1 MKLSRRKLLGGAA
14 VGGGLLVAFSLLP
27 RRFDSPLDPLEGE
40 AAFDAWLK
48 IASDGVVTVAVP
60 QLEMGQ
66 GITTLLPQV
75 VAMELGADWRQVAV
89 EPAPVSGAY
98 ANLPLAARWSPLWRP
113 SIAMLAD
120 EPDDLLL
127 RRWAEDNRFSATAEG
142 LGMAAYEMPCRL
154 AAASARAM
162 LEMAAAARWGISWE
176 QCDAAGG
183 FVFHGEQR
191 ATFGELALEAA
202 QFDPPDPP
210 PLRPEAPRD
219 PAFASGAEQGDAET
233 EATAFPRLDLPS
245 KVDGSYLFAA
255 DVRLPDMVYAA
266 IRHGPRDQ
274 AELVGYDIQNAAGVP
289 GLVGVVRGKRWLAAA
304 ATDWWSAE
312 RALTAMNP
320 RFAADS
326 VVRSERIAATLDDAV
341 RRGQGAL
348 VHQRGAGDSA
358 YTPGMALR
366 YDVAPAVHATIETA
380 SVTARLADGKL
391 ELWMASQA
399 PEAARTAAAR
409 AIGMSLADVVLYPLP
424 AGGSFDRR
432 LEHDHA
438 IEAALIARE
447 IDRPVQLTWSR
458 AEEQLALQPRPPA
471 AGLIGAQL
479 TPDGRIAAMRVRIA
493 TPPAALEFGRRLF
506 DNLTGWAAIE
516 AVSGMADSMAIEG
529 SDPPYAIPDLAV
541 YHLPV
546 ELPLPA
552 GRMRGN
558 AHGVT
563 CFMIESFINEVA
575 QRGSH
580 EPMSFRIA
588 MLGGDARLVDCLQR
602 AARLGAWD
610 GGGSGTGQGI
620 ACHRMT
626 RGNATGRIAVVATAG
641 SGERG
646 VGVSEIAVA
655 VDIGRVVNRDIALQQ
670 IEGGIVFA
678 LGLALGCSSGYDEGR
693 PTLSRLSELRVP
705 GLADCP
711 RITVDLIDSEA
722 ESFDPGE
729 IGVPAVAPALAAAIH
744 SATGLR
750 LRSLPFDL
758 GRAMA
763 AAPPVAP
770 ATGESTGETS
780 GATPDDAGE
789 QSLPS
794 AEALDSQQPDA
805 GASDQ

>member
-1 MKLSRRKLLGGAA
+1 MTGAA
-14 VGGGLLVAFSLLP
+14 AGGGLLVAFSLLP
-27 RRFDSPLDPLEGE
+27 RRFDSPLDPLAGE
-40 AAFDAWLK
+40 TAFDAWLK
-48 IASDGVVTVAVP
+48 IASDGVVTVSVP

-98 ANLPLAARWSPLWRP
+98 ANLPLAARWAPLWRP
-113 SIAMLAD
+113 AISALAD

-127 RRWAEDNRFSATAEG
+127 RRWAERKNFSATADG
-142 LGMAAYEMPCRL
+142 TSMAAYEMPCRL

-162 LEMAAAARWGISWE
+162 LEMAAAERWGVSWE
-176 QCDAAGG
+176 ECEVSGG
-183 FVFHGEQR
+183 FVTYGEQR
-191 ATFGELALEAA
+191 LTFGDLALEAA
-202 QFDPPDPP
+202 GFDPPDPP
-210 PLRPEAPRD
+210 PLRPQAPRD
-219 PAFASGAEQGDAET
+219 PVFDDSALVAGDEGMAS
-233 EATAFPRLDLPS
+233 AFPRLDLPS

-274 AELVGYDIQNAAGVP
+274 AELVGYDLQNAAGIR

-320 RFAADS
+320 RFAAER
-326 VVRSERIAATLDDAV
+326 VVRTERIEAALDDAV
-341 RRGQGAL
+341 RRGAGQLLAS
-348 VHQRGAGDSA
+348 RGEGDA
-358 YTPGMALR
+358 NYTPTMALR

-380 SVTARLADGKL
+380 CVTARLIDGRL

-399 PEAARTAAAR
+399 PESARAAAAT
-409 AIGMSLADVVLYPLP
+409 AIGLGVADVVLYPMP

-447 IDRPVQLTWSR
+447 LAVPVQLTWSR

-471 AGLIGAQL
+471 AALIGAQL
-479 TPDGRIAAMRVRIA
+479 TPDGRIATLRARVA
-493 TPPAALEFGRRLF
+493 TPPAALEFGHRLF

-516 AVSGMADSMAIEG
+516 SVAGKLDPLALEG
-529 SDPPYAIPDLAV
+529 LDPPYAIPDMAL

-546 ELPLPA
+546 DLPLPS

-558 AHGVT
+558 AHGLT

-575 QRGSH
+575 RRGEF
-580 EPMSFRIA
+580 EPMSFRVS
-588 MLGGDARLVDCLQR
+588 MLGGDPRLVDCLQR
-602 AARLGAWD
+602 AARLAEWD
-610 GGGSGTGQGI
+610 GGGRGTGQGI

-626 RGNATGRIAVVATAG
+626 TGGRTGRVAVVATAG
-641 SGERG
+641 SSERG
-646 VGVSEIAVA
+646 LHVSDIAVV

-670 IEGGIVFA
+670 IEGGVVFA
-678 LGLALGCSSGYDEGR
+678 LGLALGCSTDYDEGR
-693 PTLSRLSELRVP
+693 PTLSRLGELRVP
-705 GLADCP
+705 GLGDCP
-711 RITVDLIDSEA
+711 RITVELVDSQED
-722 ESFDPGE
+722 SFDPGE
-729 IGVPAVAPALAAAIH
+729 IGVPAVAPAMAAAFH
-744 SATGLR
+744 SATGLS

-758 GRAMA
+758 SRAMR
-763 AAPPVAP
+763 AAPPAEAATPAP
-770 ATGESTGETS
+770 AD
-780 GATPDDAGE
+780 GAAG
-789 QSLPS
+789 QPTT

-805 GASDQ
+805 GADDQ